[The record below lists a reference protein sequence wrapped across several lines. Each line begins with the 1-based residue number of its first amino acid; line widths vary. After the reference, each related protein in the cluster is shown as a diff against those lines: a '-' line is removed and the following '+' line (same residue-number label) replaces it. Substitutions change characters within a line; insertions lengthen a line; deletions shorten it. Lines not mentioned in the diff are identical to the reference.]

1 MKILK
6 CLFPKKRA
14 FVLELDRPRQLK
26 FDMGTLW
33 ALLRKLG
40 CKDLMALHD
49 LDISGV
55 AELVRAGLV
64 WEDPALSVRD
74 VRRLIEGKIGSDK
87 FRLGQIMFLVDE
99 AIIAGCRP
107 GKGNENKL

>member
-64 WEDPALSVRD
+64 WEDPALSVKD
-74 VRRLIEGKIGSDK
+74 VRRMIREKTGGDK
-87 FRLGQIMFLVDE
+87 FKLGQLMYLVHE
-99 AIIAGCRP
+99 AIISGCLKG
-107 GKGNENKL
+107 GK